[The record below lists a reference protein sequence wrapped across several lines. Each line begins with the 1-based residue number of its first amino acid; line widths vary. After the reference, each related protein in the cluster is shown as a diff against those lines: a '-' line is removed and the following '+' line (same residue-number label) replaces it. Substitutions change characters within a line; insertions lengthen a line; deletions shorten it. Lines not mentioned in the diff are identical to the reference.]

1 MSDNDKVIL
10 DMAKD
15 VSFIKGVITDYSKMV
30 IKSNE
35 NEIRSKENETA
46 ISEVRSTQK
55 WLSRLV
61 AIVTIT
67 WVLTEVFTMVKG

>member
-35 NEIRSKENETA
+35 NEIRSKGNETA
-46 ISEVRSTQK
+46 ITEVKSTQK
-55 WLSRLV
+55 WLCRLV
-61 AIVTIT
+61 VMVTVT
-67 WVLTEVFTMVKG
+67 WVLTEVFTMIKG